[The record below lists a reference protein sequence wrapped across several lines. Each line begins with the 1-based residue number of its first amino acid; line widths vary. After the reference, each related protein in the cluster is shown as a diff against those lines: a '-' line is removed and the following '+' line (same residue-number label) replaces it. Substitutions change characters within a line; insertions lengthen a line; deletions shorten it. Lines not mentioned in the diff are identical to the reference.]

1 MGDVLHL
8 VSMDLVTSPVP
19 KATFFL
25 HYFRYAILTP
35 RKKDTKLEPVRKPDS
50 VEYMKT
56 HTAQESSTI
65 THPTP
70 LAGISK

>member
-1 MGDVLHL
+1 MNARDSLL
-8 VSMDLVTSPVP
+8 
-19 KATFFL
+19 
-25 HYFRYAILTP
+25 RYLLCVCSSIGEKYASLAP
-35 RKKDTKLEPVRKPDS
+35 RKRDTKIEPVRKPDS

-70 LAGISK
+70 LAGISN

>member
-1 MGDVLHL
+1 MGVQPNYIAARE
-8 VSMDLVTSPVP
+8 V
-19 KATFFL
+19 
-25 HYFRYAILTP
+25 ILAP
-35 RKKDTKLEPVRKPDS
+35 RKRDTKLEPVRKPDS

-56 HTAQESSTI
+56 HTAQESTTL